1 MFYKKERFIKKK
13 TIQEKSK
20 QDSYFFTYFFMNVK
34 HDK

>member
-20 QDSYFFTYFFMNVK
+20 QDRYFFYLLFYECK
-34 HDK
+34 AR